1 MHPYSVQVCTRRIM
15 ETTYSTIRRTA
26 RIVALMIVAWA
37 LSGCAELIPPLGTP
51 AEDTEESKLDQAGR
65 YLRSGEPEQAASLL
79 AQAAKTKPSPQRE
92 TLLLQAAETVLQP
105 ETRNLARKYLSA
117 IDEAVLPRN
126 LFVRKRI
133 ASAELELLNQRV
145 EHALDILPANIL
157 DYSPEYKP
165 KALAVRARAL
175 RAAGHREEMVKT
187 LVMLSPWLTDDRQKQ
202 ENSHSVWEILMGSDP
217 GEITAWANR
226 NHDCDMDAWLSLAYI
241 QKQSHTDTFT
251 LENEIQQWRTQFPR
265 HTIPAGIID
274 SITQNW
280 ATAQVAP
287 DRIALL
293 LPMTGRYSAIANA
306 VYAGVITAREFEEA
320 PGLPPEL
327 VLYDTG
333 DDADIA
339 FRQYQLAV
347 REGADFVIGPLQ
359 KEAVRAI
366 AEQRQL
372 EVPTLSLNY
381 TSDALAGSPQ
391 LVQFGLLPENE
402 AQQVAERAFHNN
414 LQKALVLAPEGE
426 WGTRLLDAFMVR
438 FIELGG
444 TVLQYERYIAK
455 NSDYSG
461 PIKKLLH
468 LDQSEQRHRNIEQT
482 IGQEA
487 EFEPRRRQDADF
499 VFLAALPRQ
508 ARLLRPQLSYH
519 YASDLPVYA
528 TSHVFSG
535 NENISADQDINDV
548 LYCDIPWLLSDSP
561 EVELLQD
568 SSDLQM
574 ASSESRLPRFA
585 ALGVD
590 AYRVIPHLQ
599 RLAAHKYN
607 QFEGMTG
614 KLSIGEQNRIFRK
627 LTWAQFRNGRPEVQ
641 ERPTLDFP
649 RSFSTI
655 AAGTENPKAR
665 QQACQ

>member
-1 MHPYSVQVCTRRIM
+1 MLER
-15 ETTYSTIRRTA
+15 
-26 RIVALMIVAWA
+26 
-37 LSGCAELIPPLGTP
+37 AE
-51 AEDTEESKLDQAGR
+51 R
-65 YLRSGEPEQAASLL
+65 YLRSGQHEQAARLL
-79 AQAAKTKPSPQRE
+79 AEVAQTLPSPRRE
-92 TLLLQAAETVLQP
+92 TLLLQAAEAVMRP
-105 ETRNLARKYLSA
+105 DTRSLARTYLGA
-117 IDEAVLPRN
+117 IDEAGLPRN

-133 ASAELELLNQRV
+133 AGAELELLHQRI
-145 EHALDILPANIL
+145 ERALDTLPANIL

-165 KALAVRARAL
+165 RALAVRARAL
-175 RAAGHREEMVKT
+175 RAAGLREEMVKT
-187 LVMLSPWLTDDRQKQ
+187 LVMLNPWLTDAGQRQK
-202 ENSHSVWEILMGSDP
+202 NSHSVWETLMGSEP

-226 NHDCDMDAWLSLAYI
+226 NRDCDLDAWLSLAYI
-241 QKQSHTDTFT
+241 QKQSHADIFT
-251 LENEIQQWRTQFPR
+251 LESEIQQWRTQFPR
-265 HTIPAGIID
+265 QTIPAGIID

-280 ATAQVAP
+280 ATTQVAP

-306 VYAGVITAREFEEA
+306 VYAGVVTARDFEET

-327 VLYDTG
+327 VLYDTR

-359 KEAVRAI
+359 KEAVQAI

-381 TSDALAGSPQ
+381 ANDALAGSPQ

-402 AQQVAERAFHNN
+402 AQQVAERAYHNN
-414 LQKALVLAPEGE
+414 LRSALVLVPEGE
-426 WGTRLLDAFMVR
+426 WGARLLEAFTVR
-438 FIELGG
+438 FAELGG
-444 TVLQYERYIAK
+444 NVLQYEKYIAK
-455 NSDYSG
+455 NSDFSG

-468 LDQSEQRHRNIEQT
+468 LDQSEQRHRNLVKT

-528 TSHVFSG
+528 TSHIFSG
-535 NENISADQDINDV
+535 NVNISADQDINDIR
-548 LYCDIPWLLSDSP
+548 YCDIPWLLSGNP
-561 EVELLQD
+561 EVELLRD
-568 SSDLQM
+568 SSDLQLS
-574 ASSESRLPRFA
+574 SSESRLPRFA

-614 KLSIGEQNRIFRK
+614 KLSIRGQNRIFRK

-641 ERPTLDFP
+641 QRPTLDFP
-649 RSFSTI
+649 RNFSATT
-655 AAGTENPKAR
+655 ALDGNLQAR
-665 QQACQ
+665 RQACQ

>member
-1 MHPYSVQVCTRRIM
+1 MHPYCVQVFSRRIM
-15 ETTYSTIRRTA
+15 ETTHSITRITA
-26 RIVALMIVAWA
+26 RIVAIMILACA
-37 LSGCAELIPPLGTP
+37 LAGCAGLIPPTGTP
-51 AEDTEESKLDQAGR
+51 AAVSEGSALDRAER
-65 YLRSGEPEQAASLL
+65 YLRSGQYEQAARLL
-79 AQAAKTKPSPQRE
+79 AEVAQTRSSPQRE
-92 TLLLQAAETVLQP
+92 ALLLRAAEAVMHP
-105 ETRNLARKYLSA
+105 DTRNLARTYLDA
-117 IDEAVLPRN
+117 IDEAGLPRK

-133 ASAELELLNQRV
+133 AGAELELLHQRV
-145 EHALDILPANIL
+145 ERALENLPANIL

-165 KALAVRARAL
+165 RALAVRARAL
-175 RAAGHREEMVKT
+175 RAAGLREEMVTT
-187 LVMLSPWLTDDRQKQ
+187 LVMLGPWLTDAGQKQ
-202 ENSHSVWEILMGSDP
+202 ENSHLVWETLMGSEP

-226 NHDCDMDAWLSLAYI
+226 NHDCDLDAWLSLAYI
-241 QKQSHTDTFT
+241 QKQSHSDIFT
-251 LENEIQQWRTQFPR
+251 LESEIQQWRAQFPR

-280 ATAQVAP
+280 ATTQVAP

-306 VYAGVITAREFEEA
+306 VYAGVVTARDFEET

-327 VLYDTG
+327 VLYDTR

-359 KEAVRAI
+359 KEAVHAI
-366 AEQRQL
+366 AEQKQL

-381 TSDALAGSPQ
+381 SSDALAGSPR
-391 LVQFGLLPENE
+391 LIQFGLLPENE
-402 AQQVAERAFHNN
+402 AQQVAERAYHNN
-414 LQKALVLAPEGE
+414 LRRALVLVPEGE
-426 WGTRLLDAFMVR
+426 WGTRLLEAFMVR
-438 FIELGG
+438 FTELGG
-444 TVLQYERYIAK
+444 SVLQYERYIAK

-468 LDQSEQRHRNIEQT
+468 LDQSEQRLRNLVQT

-508 ARLLRPQLSYH
+508 AKLLRPQLSYH

-535 NENISADQDINDV
+535 NVNISADQDINDI
-548 LYCDIPWLLSDSP
+548 LYCDMPWLLSGSP
-561 EVELLQD
+561 EVELLRD
-568 SSDLQM
+568 SSDLQLS
-574 ASSESRLPRFA
+574 SSESRLPRFA

-614 KLSIGEQNRIFRK
+614 KLSIRGQNRIFRK

-649 RSFSTI
+649 RKFSAT
-655 AAGTENPKAR
+655 AALAGDSQAR
-665 QQACQ
+665 RQACQ

>member
-15 ETTYSTIRRTA
+15 ETAHPATRITA

-37 LSGCAELIPPLGTP
+37 VSGCAELIPPLGTP
-51 AEDTEESKLDQAGR
+51 AAGTEESRLQQADR
-65 YLRSGEPEQAASLL
+65 YLRSGKPEQAAGLL
-79 AQAAKTKPSPQRE
+79 AQAAQAKPSPQRE
-92 TLLLQAAETVLQP
+92 TLLLQAAEAVLQP

-133 ASAELELLNQRV
+133 ANAELELLNQRV
-145 EHALDILPANIL
+145 DHALDMLPASIL

-175 RAAGHREEMVKT
+175 RAAGDREKTVKT
-187 LVMLSPWLTDDRQKQ
+187 LVMLSPWLTDAGQKQ
-202 ENSHSVWEILMGSDP
+202 ENSHLVWETLMSSDP

-241 QKQSHTDTFT
+241 QKQSHTDIFT
-251 LENEIQQWRTQFPR
+251 LESEIQQWRTQFPR
-265 HTIPAGIID
+265 HTIPTEIVD

-280 ATAQVAP
+280 ATTEVAP

-333 DDADIA
+333 DDADLA

-366 AEQRQL
+366 AERKRL
-372 EVPTLSLNY
+372 KVPTLSLNY
-381 TSDALAGSPQ
+381 ASDALTGSPQ

-402 AQQVAERAFHNN
+402 AEQVAERAFHSN
-414 LQKALVLAPEGE
+414 LRRALVLAPEGE
-426 WGTRLLDAFMVR
+426 WGTRILDAFTVR
-438 FIELGG
+438 FAELGG
-444 TVLQYERYIAK
+444 AVLQHERYIAK

-461 PIKKLLH
+461 PIKKLLQ
-468 LDQSEQRHRNIEQT
+468 LDQSEQRHRSIEQM
-482 IGQEA
+482 IGREA

-528 TSHVFSG
+528 TSHIFSG
-535 NENISADQDINDV
+535 NENISADQDINDI

-561 EVELLQD
+561 EVELLRD
-568 SSDLQM
+568 SSDLHLS
-574 ASSESRLPRFA
+574 SSESRLPRFA

-599 RLAAHKYN
+599 RLAAHRYN

-614 KLSIGEQNRIFRK
+614 NLSISRQNRIFRK
-627 LTWAQFRNGRPEVQ
+627 LTWAQFRNGRPQVQ

-649 RSFSTI
+649 RSFSTV
-655 AAGTENPKAR
+655 AARGENPQAR

>member
-1 MHPYSVQVCTRRIM
+1 M
-15 ETTYSTIRRTA
+15 ETTHSTTRTAA
-26 RIVALMIVAWA
+26 RIVALMILACA
-37 LSGCAELIPPLGTP
+37 LSGCAGLIAP
-51 AEDTEESKLDQAGR
+51 ARAPVDDPEESGLERAER
-65 YLRSGEPEQAASLL
+65 HLRSGQHEQAARLL
-79 AQAAKTKPSPQRE
+79 AEAARGQPSPQRE
-92 TLLLQAAETVLQP
+92 TLLLRAAEAGLHADA
-105 ETRNLARKYLSA
+105 RSLARTYLGA
-117 IDEAVLPRN
+117 VDEAGLPRH

-133 ASAELELLNQRV
+133 AGAELELLDQRV
-145 EHALDILPANIL
+145 ERALDLLPANLL
-157 DYSPEYKP
+157 DYSPEHKP
-165 KALAVRARAL
+165 RALAVRARAL
-175 RAAGHREEMVKT
+175 RAAGLREELVQT
-187 LVMLSPWLTDDRQKQ
+187 LVMLNPWLTDAGQRQK
-202 ENSHSVWEILMGSDP
+202 NSHSVWETLMGTDP

-226 NHDCDMDAWLSLAYI
+226 NRDCDLDAWLSLAHI
-241 QKQSHTDTFT
+241 QKQSHSDILT
-251 LENEIQQWRTQFPR
+251 LESEIRQWRIQFPR

-274 SITQNW
+274 SITQDW
-280 ATAQVAP
+280 ATTQVAP

-293 LPMTGRYSAIANA
+293 LPMTGRYSAMAHA
-306 VYAGVITAREFEEA
+306 VYAGVVTARDFEET

-327 VLYDTG
+327 VLYDTR

-366 AEQRQL
+366 AEQERL

-381 TSDALAGSPQ
+381 TGDARAGSPQ

-402 AQQVAERAFHNN
+402 ARQAAERAFHDN
-414 LQKALVLAPEGE
+414 LRRALVLVPEGE
-426 WGTRLLDAFMVR
+426 WGTRLLQAFTAR
-438 FIELGG
+438 FAERGG
-444 TVLQYERYIAK
+444 AVLQYERYIAK
-455 NSDYSG
+455 NSDYSS

-468 LDQSEQRHRNIEQT
+468 LDQSEQRHRDLVKT

-528 TSHVFSG
+528 TSHIFSG
-535 NENISADQDINDV
+535 NVNISADQDINDI

-561 EVELLQD
+561 GVELLRD
-568 SSDLQM
+568 SSGLQLPGGE
-574 ASSESRLPRFA
+574 ARLPRFA

-614 KLSIGEQNRIFRK
+614 KLSIGGQNRIFRK

-641 ERPTLDFP
+641 ARPALDFP
-649 RSFSTI
+649 RDFSTSP
-655 AAGTENPKAR
+655 ARAGDLQAR
-665 QQACQ
+665 RQACQ

>member
-1 MHPYSVQVCTRRIM
+1 
-15 ETTYSTIRRTA
+15 
-26 RIVALMIVAWA
+26 MILACA
-37 LSGCAELIPPLGTP
+37 LSGCAGLIPPAGTS
-51 AEDTEESKLDQAGR
+51 AEVTEESALDRAER
-65 YLRSGEPEQAASLL
+65 YLRSGQHEQAARLL
-79 AQAAKTKPSPQRE
+79 AEVAQTRPSPQRE
-92 TLLLQAAETVLQP
+92 TLLLQAAEAVMRLD
-105 ETRNLARKYLSA
+105 TRNLARTYLGA
-117 IDEAVLPRN
+117 IDEAGLPRN

-133 ASAELELLNQRV
+133 AGAELELLHQRV
-145 EHALDILPANIL
+145 ERALDTLPANIL

-165 KALAVRARAL
+165 RALAVRARAL
-175 RAAGHREEMVKT
+175 RAAGLREEMVKT
-187 LVMLSPWLTDDRQKQ
+187 LVMLNPWLTDDGQKQ
-202 ENSHSVWEILMGSDP
+202 KNSLSVWETLMGSDP
-217 GEITAWANR
+217 GEITVWANK
-226 NHDCDMDAWLSLAYI
+226 NHDCDLDAWLSLAYI
-241 QKQSHTDTFT
+241 QKQSHADIFT
-251 LENEIQQWRTQFPR
+251 LESEIQQWRTQFPR

-280 ATAQVAP
+280 ATTQVAP

-306 VYAGVITAREFEEA
+306 VYAGVVTARDFEET

-327 VLYDTG
+327 VLYDTR

-359 KEAVRAI
+359 KEAVHAI
-366 AEQRQL
+366 AEQKKL

-381 TSDALAGSPQ
+381 TNDALAGSPQ

-402 AQQVAERAFHNN
+402 AQQVAERAYHNN
-414 LQKALVLAPEGE
+414 LRRALVLVPEGE
-426 WGTRLLDAFMVR
+426 WGTRLLEAFTMR
-438 FIELGG
+438 FAELGG
-444 TVLQYERYIAK
+444 AVLQYEKYIAK

-468 LDQSEQRHRNIEQT
+468 LDQSEQRHRNLVKT
-482 IGQEA
+482 IGQDA

-528 TSHVFSG
+528 TSHIFSG
-535 NENISADQDINDV
+535 NVNISADQDINDIR
-548 LYCDIPWLLSDSP
+548 YCDIPWLLSGSP
-561 EVELLQD
+561 EVELLRD
-568 SSDLQM
+568 SSDLQLS
-574 ASSESRLPRFA
+574 SSESRLPRFA

-599 RLAAHKYN
+599 RLSAHKYN

-614 KLSIGEQNRIFRK
+614 KLSIRGQNRIFRK
-627 LTWAQFRNGRPEVQ
+627 LTWAQFQNGRPEVQ

-649 RSFSTI
+649 RKFSAT
-655 AAGTENPKAR
+655 AALAGDLKAR
-665 QQACQ
+665 RQACQ

>member
-1 MHPYSVQVCTRRIM
+1 MHPYCVQVFSRRIM
-15 ETTYSTIRRTA
+15 EPTHSTTRITA
-26 RIVALMIVAWA
+26 RIVAIMILACA
-37 LSGCAELIPPLGTP
+37 LSGCAGLIPPAGTP
-51 AEDTEESKLDQAGR
+51 AEVTEESMLDRAER
-65 YLRSGEPEQAASLL
+65 YLRSGQHEQAARLL
-79 AQAAKTKPSPQRE
+79 AEVAQTRPSPQRE
-92 TLLLQAAETVLQP
+92 TLLLQAAEAVMRP
-105 ETRNLARKYLSA
+105 ETRSLARTYLSA
-117 IDEAVLPRN
+117 IDEAGLPRN

-133 ASAELELLNQRV
+133 AGAELELLHQRV
-145 EHALDILPANIL
+145 ERALDTLPANIL
-157 DYSPEYKP
+157 DYSPEYKLR
-165 KALAVRARAL
+165 ALAVRARAL
-175 RAAGHREEMVKT
+175 RAAGLREELVKT
-187 LVMLSPWLTDDRQKQ
+187 LVMLNPWLTDPARRQ
-202 ENSHSVWEILMGSDP
+202 ENSHLVWETLMDSDP

-226 NHDCDMDAWLSLAYI
+226 NHDCDLDAWLSLAYI
-241 QKQSHTDTFT
+241 QKQSHADIFI
-251 LENEIQQWRTQFPR
+251 LESELQQWRAQFPR

-280 ATAQVAP
+280 ATTQVAP

-306 VYAGVITAREFEEA
+306 VYAGVVTARDFEET

-327 VLYDTG
+327 VLYDTR
-333 DDADIA
+333 DDADMA

-359 KEAVRAI
+359 KEAVQAI
-366 AEQRQL
+366 AEQKQF

-381 TSDALAGSPQ
+381 TNDALAGSPH

-402 AQQVAERAFHNN
+402 AQQVAERAYHNN
-414 LQKALVLAPEGE
+414 LRRALVLVPEGE
-426 WGTRLLDAFMVR
+426 WGTRLLEAFEVR
-438 FIELGG
+438 FTELGG
-444 TVLQYERYIAK
+444 AVLQHETYIAK

-468 LDQSEQRHRNIEQT
+468 LDQSEQRHRDLVKT

-528 TSHVFSG
+528 TSHIFSG
-535 NENISADQDINDV
+535 NVNISADQDINDIR
-548 LYCDIPWLLSDSP
+548 YCDIPWLLSGSP
-561 EVELLQD
+561 EVELLRD
-568 SSDLQM
+568 SSDLQLS
-574 ASSESRLPRFA
+574 SSESRLPRFA

-599 RLAAHKYN
+599 RLSAHKYN
-607 QFEGMTG
+607 QYEGMTG
-614 KLSIGEQNRIFRK
+614 KLSIRGQNRIFRK

-649 RSFSTI
+649 RKFSATT
-655 AAGTENPKAR
+655 ALGGDLQAR
-665 QQACQ
+665 RQACQ